1 MHPTPI
7 HEVLYRVQRR
17 ELQVDVAAEQINE
30 MFTTCIA
37 ALPGEVGEYAEPDRN
52 ETPEDAIG
60 AAVTSP
66 PVGTLTSYAGMETK
80 QTRSDEDLPLS
91 ESQREEEALLRQL
104 EEEAD
109 VELEDEMELE
119 DAIMEAGVGRDEPEE
134 QS

>member
-1 MHPTPI
+1 MRHHAALRHI
-7 HEVLYRVQRR
+7 LDRLQRR
-17 ELQVDVAAEQINE
+17 EEQVDVAIGL
-30 MFTTCIA
+30 ID
-37 ALPGEVGEYAEPDRN
+37 ALFMDTDVELDRN

-60 AAVTSP
+60 AAVTAP

-80 QTRSDEDLPLS
+80 QTRSDEELPLS

-109 VELEDEMELE
+109 VELEDEMEME
-119 DAIMEAGVGRDEPEE
+119 DAIMEVDEPEE